1 MRRWVVEDGSLVSP
15 ERRDWSEDRAFS
27 HGYGVF
33 ETMLMVDSRLISA
46 NLHFSR
52 MNDGCERLGIAPPD
66 LASVQEAIAEGI
78 RVLGLD
84 EGRVRIRLT
93 RTGGRGPLNE
103 RGGEDEATLLE
114 MGPLPPVPE
123 SVKVILSPW
132 VRNEGSPLA
141 GIKCLSYAENLV
153 ALDDARL
160 KGADEAILGNS
171 RGEICEAAMAN
182 VFLVENNKLFTPHFD
197 SGCLL
202 GTARERVI
210 RLARHAGIEVVE
222 DALQLFRLD
231 LAEEMFLTS
240 ATRGVVPVAEIDD
253 RALPAPGPIG
263 ARMRDAFEAS
273 LLKAR

>member
-1 MRRWVVEDGSLVSP
+1 MRRWVVDDGSLVSP
-15 ERRDWSEDRAFS
+15 ERRDWSEDRAFT

-46 NLHFSR
+46 NLHFKR
-52 MNDGCERLGIAPPD
+52 MTEGCERLGIEPPD
-66 LASVQEAIAEGI
+66 LGSVQEGIAEGI
-78 RVLGLD
+78 RELGLE

-93 RTGGRGPLNE
+93 RTGGRGALNE
-103 RGGEDEATLLE
+103 RGGEAESTLLE
-114 MGPLPPVPE
+114 MGRLAPVPE
-123 SVKVILSPW
+123 SVKVIISPW

-141 GIKCLSYAENLV
+141 GIKCLSYADNLV

-182 VFLVENNKLFTPHFD
+182 VFLVENGKLFTPHFD

-222 DALQLFRLD
+222 DALQMFRLD

-240 ATRGVVPVAEIDD
+240 ATRGVVPVSAIDE
-253 RALPAPGPIG
+253 RGLPAPGEIG
-263 ARMRDAFEAS
+263 GRMREAFEAS
-273 LLKAR
+273 LVKSR